1 MHTLRRAVVI
11 VLACMAARIA
21 LADSLWPHAGDSVYK
36 DKKAFKIGDVLTVN
50 VQEAASA
57 SHRADTRAQKS
68 SSNSFSLG
76 SQRSS
81 AVPVTDFGI
90 SGREDFRGGGRSVRD
105 GTLTGRITVRVTDVL
120 PNGNLVING
129 NRVITVNDERQVM
142 EITGIVRPEDV
153 TAENSVLS
161 TLVADAQIKYTGRGA
176 IAEKQRLGLVS
187 RLLSMLFV
195 F

>member
-1 MHTLRRAVVI
+1 MNTLRRAVVI

-21 LADSLWPHAGDSVYK
+21 LADSLWPSVGDSVYK
-36 DKKAFKIGDVLTVN
+36 DKKAFKIGDVLTIN

-68 SSNSFSLG
+68 SSNSVSFG
-76 SQRSS
+76 SQRSTG
-81 AVPVTDFGI
+81 VPFQDFGI

-176 IAEKQRLGLVS
+176 ISEKQRLGLFS
-187 RLLSMLFV
+187 RLLSMLFA